1 MDILNK
7 KILTTTSIL
16 LLFIVL
22 LAAGTV
28 ITIAANNA
36 TQKQKVVAGA
46 IFKFIKF
53 VEWENNLGVSQQN
66 FHMCL
71 QQYDSAFE
79 PFTQRKVQGK
89 RIKLLILDAG
99 KQADNC
105 DALYL
110 NTAQSNHVEILKTYK
125 NKSVLTISEQ
135 PGFSSQGGVMELGN
149 HNNRLTFIINQRV
162 AKANNLNIG
171 FQLLSL
177 AKNVIES

>member
-1 MDILNK
+1 M
-7 KILTTTSIL
+7 
-16 LLFIVL
+16 L

-28 ITIAANNA
+28 ISIADNKA
-36 TQKQKVVAGA
+36 TQKQKVVAAA

-53 VEWENNLGVSQQN
+53 VEWESNSAVSEES
-66 FHMCL
+66 FYMCL

-79 PFTQRKVQGK
+79 PFIKRKIHGK
-89 RIKLLILDAG
+89 TIKLLLLNAE
-99 KQADNC
+99 KQAENC

-110 NTAQSNHVEILKTYK
+110 NTAQNNHEEILKSYK